1 MNLRE
6 LINTLDTIENKVDET
21 VVKSTTTINED
32 IELTPFSIEDES
44 IARHLVESF
53 GYKYLTEKPAMVNS
67 PSYTS
72 NYDSIF
78 RNATSGASGGE
89 AVKAA
94 AVAGKEAGYF
104 AKFGGPLLWA
114 YTIYAECKDAYEQ
127 IKALPKDL
135 EPNQQHAEVTKIVGH
150 IVTRFGLF
158 WVGMILG
165 GMVGTAAFPGAGT
178 LVGMIFGAVG
188 GWSMEH
194 FVGNS
199 TDELVNWIVNKMFG
213 TKNIAKP
220 AQAAQANS
228 KKDPEIESLQK
239 RLVAAGAVNTV
250 GPKKGQPLDVDGIWG
265 PNTAAAYEEFKKNGG
280 THVEPDDDEEDDT
293 EDDLDVNPK

>member
-6 LINTLDTIENKVDET
+6 LITTLDTIENKVDET
-21 VVKSTTTINED
+21 VVKPVAPIVEITEI
-32 IELTPFSIEDES
+32 SIEDES

-53 GYKYLTEKPAMVNS
+53 GYTYLTEKPAMVNS
-67 PSYTS
+67 PSYSS

-78 RNATSGASGGE
+78 RNAAGSQTGGE

-94 AVAGKEAGYF
+94 AAAGKEAGYF

-114 YTIYAECKDAYEQ
+114 YTIYAECKTAYDK

-135 EPNQQHAEVTKIVGH
+135 EPNQRHSEVTKIVGQL
-150 IVTRFGLF
+150 VTRFGLF

-165 GMVGTAAFPGAGT
+165 GMVGTAVFPGAGT
-178 LVGMIFGAVG
+178 LVGIIFGAAG

-199 TDELVNWIVNKMFG
+199 TDELVNWIVNKMYG
-213 TKNIAKP
+213 TKDIAKP
-220 AQAAQANS
+220 QAGAQAAQPN
-228 KKDPEIESLQK
+228 KKDPEIEALQR
-239 RLVAAGAVNTV
+239 RLVANGAVNTV
-250 GPKKGQPLDVDGIWG
+250 GKQIGKPLVIDGIWG
-265 PNTAAAYEEFKKNGG
+265 PNTAAAYEEFKKSGG
-280 THVEPDDDEEDDT
+280 TNVEKDDEEDAQD
-293 EDDLDVNPK
+293 ELEVNSK